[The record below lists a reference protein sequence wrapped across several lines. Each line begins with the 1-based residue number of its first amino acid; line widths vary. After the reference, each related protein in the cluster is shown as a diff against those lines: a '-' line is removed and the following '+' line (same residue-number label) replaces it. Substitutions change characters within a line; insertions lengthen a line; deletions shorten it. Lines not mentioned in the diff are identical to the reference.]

1 MSVFARS
8 WNKCP
13 RISSFLVLLW
23 TVAAKRYVLFN
34 NVMLLTRDISKYFA
48 EKGYFCNLLL
58 GLTWFESPSWDRQPF
73 KHSCPLNFPCL
84 WKLFS
89 FKLKLYSIFPIFYRI
104 HALRSSLSSHT
115 CCCWCTYIKS
125 ELLIGRQHANVLSS
139 LHWAWRWIFANFI
152 VYIFAL

>member
-48 EKGYFCNLLL
+48 KKGYFCHLLL

-89 FKLKLYSIFPIFYRI
+89 FKLKLYSILPIFYRI
-104 HALRSSLSSHT
+104 DALRSSLSSHT
-115 CCCWCTYIKS
+115 CCCWCTCIKS

-139 LHWAWRWIFANFI
+139 PHWRRIFANFI